1 MPANPSAAGMAQALP
16 LGPRPPAGGGCGSV
30 DPRRHLCAAQDN
42 TAKNT
47 AIEASA
53 AAPAL

>member
-1 MPANPSAAGMAQALP
+1 MAQALP